1 MASKYIVVA
10 EVELNR
16 FRERC
21 NNEMENGYSPV
32 GGMVVK
38 GEGQRVEYFQ
48 SFILTYEAP
57 KAKMG
62 APKKKATRRTT
73 SNGK

>member
-10 EVELNR
+10 EIDIDR
-16 FRERC
+16 FRTRC
-21 NNEMENGYSPV
+21 NNEMDNGYLPV

-38 GEGQRVEYFQ
+38 GEGNRVEYFQ
-48 SFILTYEAP
+48 SFVLGEGESIKQA
-57 KAKMG
+57 

-73 SNGK
+73 SAK

>member
-10 EVELNR
+10 EVDLNR

-21 NNEMENGYSPV
+21 NNEMDNGYEPV

-38 GEGQRVEYFQ
+38 GEGNRVEYFQ
-48 SFILTYEAP
+48 SFVLKYEQP
-57 KAKMG
+57 KSKVG
-62 APKKKATRRTT
+62 RPKKVTINDK
-73 SNGK
+73 